1 MPIRNLS
8 EISSKRPLYTI
19 DPDATLVQASEMMAE
34 HNLGALAVVDDG
46 HLVGILSERDVIR
59 RVVVKGL
66 RPEDT
71 HVMDVMTARPVTI
84 PGHAAPAE
92 ALAEMKRGGF
102 RHLIVTEG
110 GVPAGMVSMRD
121 IPTENRLMWER
132 YADYTATRPLA
143 DTVQPYA

>member
-1 MPIRNLS
+1 MPIRTLS
-8 EISSKRPLYTI
+8 EISSKRSLYSI
-19 DPDATLVQASEMMAE
+19 DPDATLVEASELMASQ
-34 HNLGALAVVDDG
+34 NVGALAVCDDG

-66 RPEDT
+66 IPENT
-71 HVMDVMTARPVTI
+71 LVRDVMTTPPVTM

-92 ALAEMKRGGF
+92 ALGEMKRGGF
-102 RHLIVTEG
+102 RHLIVTER
-110 GVPAGMVSMRD
+110 GVATGMVSMRD

-132 YADYTATRPLA
+132 YEDYTAMRPLD